1 MRSRSHVLIL
11 RKPLPLLPIVPIEV
25 QAQSQEFAWTLAPD
39 SSLVMVVWN
48 HGFLLHSFLFVW
60 QFTVSIPF
68 RFMGLVLNRGMRL
81 WVVSVLKSRD
91 EKLSMESVLLM
102 SSKKSRVESSTSLKN
117 QRFHGTVPRDVDT
130 MSVSS
135 ERPLYD
141 TSGALR
147 NCGAQKIKR
156 KRM

>member
-1 MRSRSHVLIL
+1 
-11 RKPLPLLPIVPIEV
+11 
-25 QAQSQEFAWTLAPD
+25 
-39 SSLVMVVWN
+39 
-48 HGFLLHSFLFVW
+48 
-60 QFTVSIPF
+60 
-68 RFMGLVLNRGMRL
+68 MGLVLNRGMRL

-147 NCGAQKIKR
+147 NCGAQKNKR